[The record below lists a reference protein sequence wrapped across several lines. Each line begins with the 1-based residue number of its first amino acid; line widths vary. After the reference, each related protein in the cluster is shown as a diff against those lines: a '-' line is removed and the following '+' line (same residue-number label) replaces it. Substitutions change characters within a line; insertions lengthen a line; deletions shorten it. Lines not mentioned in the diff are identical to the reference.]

1 MRRTFP
7 FAMPPRAATPSMK
20 HVFSDGSSGASR
32 HSPHDAAL
40 FRVLS
45 ADQDAI
51 AAQASLQARPAPFEV
66 KNGPPAL
73 QEWSGLPR
81 RLHDQIRLDHVLDI
95 RKIQA
100 RCEHLQAL
108 ADRQAALLSEMNH
121 RIANSLA
128 IVASLVR
135 MQAND
140 LSDEAARAALLD
152 TENRLAAIMHLHRS
166 LYASAEHER
175 TELGEYLR
183 CLIADLERSLLPTSN
198 GHRLRLEAIQ
208 VHVPTDRVIPL
219 GIIVCELVTNALKH
233 AYPIGTQAGEI
244 RVLVRRS
251 SDGRMLRVTV
261 EDDGVGFAASMP
273 ARRSGIGRRVVDA
286 MALSL
291 GARATIDTTHRG
303 ARVIVEF
310 PL

>member
-1 MRRTFP
+1 
-7 FAMPPRAATPSMK
+7 MK
-20 HVFSDGSSGASR
+20 HRLLRRIVGRVPALLE
-32 HSPHDAAL
+32 HDAAL

-51 AAQASLQARPAPFEV
+51 AAQRSPLQARLQAPFEV
-66 KNGPPAL
+66 KNGPTALL
-73 QEWSGLPR
+73 QEWSGLR
-81 RLHDQIRLDHVLDI
+81 AASCTIRIRLDHVLDI

-108 ADRQAALLSEMNH
+108 ADRQAAHCCREMNH

-140 LSDEAARAALLD
+140 LSDEAARAALRD

-175 TELGEYLR
+175 TELGGVS
-183 CLIADLERSLLPTSN
+183 ALPDRGSRALAPRRHPTVTGS
-198 GHRLRLEAIQ
+198 GSRRYE

-233 AYPIGTQAGEI
+233 TPI
-244 RVLVRRS
+244 RS
-251 SDGRMLRVTV
+251 EPR
-261 EDDGVGFAASMP
+261 P
-273 ARRSGIGRRVVDA
+273 ARSASWFAGHPMGTHAPRDRR
-286 MALSL
+286 
-291 GARATIDTTHRG
+291 G
-303 ARVIVEF
+303 
-310 PL
+310 